1 MTEHKKKWHPV
12 RDATKSVIWKIR
24 LLFQRETDA
33 FHCFTN
39 GSFVN
44 VITCH
49 GSYTTLQINSDGLHT
64 FDSTDDFL
72 GIGAAMVASHAF
84 DMEEGGLLLL
94 FLPRNG
100 EMFVRT
106 ERVCM
111 TMTMTVMVVVAI
123 IVMVVSTRACR
134 LMLQFH
140 AEHIEEEEG
149 EDGCTCPFEPARH
162 FMTAGMGAVQM
173 VGEPLARQEVV
184 DAKAEEDGT
193 SHDGCK
199 IEHECFLA

>member
-1 MTEHKKKWHPV
+1 MEHTKKWHPV
-12 RDATKSVIWKIR
+12 RDATTYVTMR
-24 LLFQRETDA
+24 MVLLFQRETNT
-33 FHCFTN
+33 FYCFTN
-39 GSFVN
+39 GG
-44 VITCH
+44 VIDAITHYC
-49 GSYTTLQINSDGLHT
+49 GDATLQINSDGLHT
-64 FDSTDDFL
+64 FDCSDDFL

-84 DMEEGGLLLL
+84 DMEEGDLLLL

-111 TMTMTVMVVVAI
+111 TMAMTVMVVVAM

-140 AEHIEEEEG
+140 AEHIEEEQG
-149 EDGCTCPFEPARH
+149 EDGCACPFEPARH

-199 IEHECFLA
+199 IEHECFLT